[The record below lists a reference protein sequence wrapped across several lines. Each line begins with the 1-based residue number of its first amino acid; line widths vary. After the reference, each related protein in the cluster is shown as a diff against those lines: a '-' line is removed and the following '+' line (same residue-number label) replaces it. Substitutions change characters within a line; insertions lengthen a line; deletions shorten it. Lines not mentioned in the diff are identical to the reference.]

1 MERRVNKKIENYITE
16 LKGNLKAFIESKEG
30 IPEGVYNELVNYIDT
45 YERLELKKE
54 DIEKRRRVKNKISD
68 SERCL
73 ALKADMSQCTRR
85 RLDDCE
91 YCGTHKK
98 NRPNGVIQDKK
109 EVKKVVLKSVI
120 ENGIV
125 YYVNSEGEKYDG
137 RTMTKLSGTGGEA
150 SG

>member
-1 MERRVNKKIENYITE
+1 MERRVNKKIETYITE
-16 LKGNLKAFIESKEG
+16 LKTNFKEFILSKEG
-30 IPEGVYNELVNYIDT
+30 IPDCISNELVNYIDT

-73 ALKADMSQCTRR
+73 ALKADHTQCTRR
-85 RLDDCE
+85 RLEGCE
-91 YCGTHKK
+91 YCGTHTK

-109 EVKKVVLKSVI
+109 ETRKVVLKSII

-125 YYVNSEGEKYDG
+125 YYVDESGVKYDG
-137 RTMTKLSGTGGEA
+137 RTMTKLVE
-150 SG
+150 

>member
-1 MERRVNKKIENYITE
+1 MERRVNKKIETYITE
-16 LKGNLKAFIESKEG
+16 LKTNFKEFILSKDS
-30 IPEGVYNELVNYIDT
+30 IPECISNELVNYIDT

-73 ALKADMSQCTRR
+73 ALKADHTQCTRR
-85 RLDDCE
+85 RLGDGE
-91 YCGTHKK
+91 YCGTHVK

-109 EVKKVVLKSVI
+109 ETRKVVLKSII

-125 YYVNSEGEKYDG
+125 YYVDNDGVKYDG
-137 RTMTKLSGTGGEA
+137 RTMTKLET
-150 SG
+150 